1 MKETVKKWLQQL
13 LGFDRYLRIFAKFKI
28 ATLRSDKKEGDF
40 FHFMTLVKDE
50 GLVLDI
56 GANLGIM
63 TAHLAKKFKRAE
75 IWAFEPIPD
84 NLRVLKSVISSL
96 SNRNIKIFELAL
108 GEKPGRTKMVLPEVE
123 EVQMQG
129 LSHVVHDSITE
140 FNDGRFFEVEVETL
154 DRIIPSN
161 QSVSGIKLDVEN
173 FEYFVL
179 KGGEKVIEKYH
190 PIIYTELWDNEN
202 RGKCMNFLTQKGY
215 TPMYFD
221 GGKLQP
227 FIGSAYT
234 GQNFFFVPSED

>member
-1 MKETVKKWLQQL
+1 M

-63 TAHLAKKFKRAE
+63 TAHLAKQFKRAE

-84 NLRVLKSVISSL
+84 NLQVLKSVIKDLPNS
-96 SNRNIKIFELAL
+96 NIKLFELAL
-108 GEKPGRTKMVLPEVE
+108 GDKPGKTKMVLPEVE
-123 EVQMQG
+123 DVQMQG
-129 LSHVVHDSITE
+129 LSHVVHESITE

-154 DRIIPSN
+154 DRIVPAN
-161 QSVSGIKLDVEN
+161 QRVSGIKLDVEN

-179 KGGEKVIEKYH
+179 KGGEHTIEKHH

-202 RGKCMNFLTQKGY
+202 RVKCMDFLAEKNY
-215 TPMYFD
+215 KPMYFD
-221 GGKLQP
+221 GKRLQL
-227 FIGSAYT
+227 FANSGYR
-234 GQNFFFVPSED
+234 GQNFFFVYTEN